1 VTVPCRT
8 LIVDDDDD
16 MAFLITT
23 TIQLANHGLSV
34 AGVASSGEE
43 ALGLLAE
50 TEADVIVLDY
60 RMPGRNGL
68 EVAGD
73 IPEPE
78 DRPLQRPPRRRN
90 DRRRGSDRR
99 AGVPLQVEPA
109 GSPRGG
115 SQALPRRLTVV
126 DASGTPC

>member
-73 IPEPE
+73 ILERNPNQKIVLFSAHLDDATIAAADRIGVRECLSKSSLRDLPEVV
-78 DRPLQRPPRRRN
+78 RKHC
-90 DRRRGSDRR
+90 
-99 AGVPLQVEPA
+99 PA
-109 GSPRGG
+109 
-115 SQALPRRLTVV
+115 A
-126 DASGTPC
+126 

>member
-23 TIQLANHGLSV
+23 TIQLADHGLSV

-43 ALGLLAE
+43 AMTLLAGE
-50 TEADVIVLDY
+50 GADVIVLDY

-68 EVAGD
+68 EVASD
-73 IPEPE
+73 ILSLNPDQKIVLFSAHLDDATVAAA
-78 DRPLQRPPRRRN
+78 DRI
-90 DRRRGSDRR
+90 
-99 AGVPLQVEPA
+99 GVRECLSKSNLRDLPDVVRKHCPA
-109 GSPRGG
+109 
-115 SQALPRRLTVV
+115 A
-126 DASGTPC
+126 

>member
-43 ALGLLAE
+43 AMTLLAGE
-50 TEADVIVLDY
+50 GADVIVLDY

-68 EVAGD
+68 EVASD
-73 IPEPE
+73 ILSINPHQKIVLFSAHLDDATVAAA
-78 DRPLQRPPRRRN
+78 DRI
-90 DRRRGSDRR
+90 
-99 AGVPLQVEPA
+99 GVRECLSKSNLRDLPDVVRKHCPA
-109 GSPRGG
+109 
-115 SQALPRRLTVV
+115 A
-126 DASGTPC
+126 